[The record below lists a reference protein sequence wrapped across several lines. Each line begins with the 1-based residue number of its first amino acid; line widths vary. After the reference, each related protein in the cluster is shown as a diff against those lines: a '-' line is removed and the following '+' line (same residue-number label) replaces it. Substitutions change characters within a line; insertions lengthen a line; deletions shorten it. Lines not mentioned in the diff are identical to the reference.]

1 MRFAAHGRTGQVSEL
16 YKHTQTGWTI
26 ITLIGAGIVVEVVV
40 VAALASENTVAL
52 ALGGAVA
59 AVLAVVLAL
68 FSTLT
73 VTVDDVAVRLSFGL
87 GVLRREVPLDAVAAA
102 RAVKNSWLAGWGVR
116 VIPHGRLY
124 NVGGFDAVELQL
136 DSGRVVR
143 VGTDEPAALLAA
155 VQRALRAAR

>member
-1 MRFAAHGRTGQVSEL
+1 MSGL
-16 YKHTQTGWTI
+16 YRHTQTGWTI
-26 ITLIGAGIVVEVVV
+26 IALIGAAIVVEVIIAAVV
-40 VAALASENTVAL
+40 ASENTVAL
-52 ALGGAVA
+52 ALSGAVA

-73 VTVDDVAVRLSFGL
+73 VTVDDTAVHLSFGL
-87 GVLRREVPLDAVAAA
+87 GVLRREVHLDEIVAA
-102 RAVKNSWLAGWGVR
+102 RAVRNSWIAGWGVR

-155 VQRALRAAR
+155 VQRALAAGR

>member
-1 MRFAAHGRTGQVSEL
+1 MSEL
-16 YKHTQTGWTI
+16 YRHTQTGWTI
-26 ITLIGAGIVVEVVV
+26 IALVGAAIVVEVVIA
-40 VAALASENTVAL
+40 AALASENTVAL
-52 ALGGAVA
+52 ALSGAVA

-73 VTVDDVAVRLSFGL
+73 VSVDDAAVRLSFGL
-87 GVLRREVPLDAVAAA
+87 GVLRREVPLDEVVAA
-102 RAVKNSWLAGWGVR
+102 RAVKNSWIAGWGVR

-136 DSGRVVR
+136 DGGRVVR

-155 VQRALRAAR
+155 VQRALLSGR

>member
-1 MRFAAHGRTGQVSEL
+1 MSEL
-16 YKHTQTGWTI
+16 YRHTQTGWTI
-26 ITLIGAGIVVEVVV
+26 IALVGAAIVVEVVIA
-40 VAALASENTVAL
+40 AALASENTVAL
-52 ALGGAVA
+52 ALSGAVA

-73 VTVDDVAVRLSFGL
+73 VSVDDAAVRLSFGL
-87 GVLRREVPLDAVAAA
+87 GVLRREVPLDEVVAA
-102 RAVKNSWLAGWGVR
+102 RAVKNPWIAGWGVR

-136 DSGRVVR
+136 DGGRVVR

-155 VQRALRAAR
+155 VQRALLSGR